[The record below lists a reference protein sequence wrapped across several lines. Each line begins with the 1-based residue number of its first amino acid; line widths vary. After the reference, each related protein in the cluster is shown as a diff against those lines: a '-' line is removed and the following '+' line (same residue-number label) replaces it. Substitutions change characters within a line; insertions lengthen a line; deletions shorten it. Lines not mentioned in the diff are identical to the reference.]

1 MKKTPVRKSLLLTL
15 IVLLFSVLLTGCIEI
30 VPPPPTDTGTV
41 KIEVTGNYVYDI
53 YMDGDIEFE
62 DKIPGTYTLYN
73 VPEGNHEFKAV
84 DVMGASF
91 GEDKD
96 TIYVNAG
103 QINYVYL
110 SPASIT
116 PEPTT
121 GSLKVVI
128 MDDPGWEYEVY
139 LGNQDTGEYL
149 GNTSGSSIV
158 GQNSATF
165 TDIPAGIQTIFV
177 ISEDGLHSKYRFPN
191 IIAGETVTI
200 NVYVQ

>member
-1 MKKTPVRKSLLLTL
+1 MKKTPVRKSILLTL

-158 GQNSATF
+158 GQNSAT
-165 TDIPAGIQTIFV
+165 ILLPEV
-177 ISEDGLHSKYRFPN
+177 FPRYSP
-191 IIAGETVTI
+191 VS
-200 NVYVQ
+200 

>member
-1 MKKTPVRKSLLLTL
+1 
-15 IVLLFSVLLTGCIEI
+15 
-30 VPPPPTDTGTV
+30 
-41 KIEVTGNYVYDI
+41 
-53 YMDGDIEFE
+53 
-62 DKIPGTYTLYN
+62 
-73 VPEGNHEFKAV
+73 
-84 DVMGASF
+84 
-91 GEDKD
+91 
-96 TIYVNAG
+96 
-103 QINYVYL
+103 
-110 SPASIT
+110 
-116 PEPTT
+116 
-121 GSLKVVI
+121 